1 MSTAPDLQSPFMEFL
16 LEHNRPRMNGFKQ
29 WVFQPGMRFQALQKW
44 WGDQGRRAAP
54 HEGLDLY
61 SFKDGGGTIKTVDQY
76 TQIPAAFAGHIVKIQ
91 PDFLG
96 KSIFMSHA
104 GIMYGERRLLSAF
117 GHTVPRTS
125 LQTGQSIAQGEVIA
139 TVSGFPGKATDLLP
153 HLHLTFA
160 WVPAD
165 FSPDRLTWKNLG
177 NDPGIRLIDPL
188 TVISRLA
195 G

>member
-1 MSTAPDLQSPFMEFL
+1 MSPSPDLHSNFMEFM
-16 LEHNRPRMNGFKQ
+16 LEHNRPQMAGFKQ

-61 SFKDGGGTIKTVDQY
+61 SFEDGSGMIKTVDQS

-104 GIMYGERRLLSAF
+104 GVVAGGRRLLSAF
-117 GHTVPRTS
+117 GHTVPRNS
-125 LQTGQSIAQGEVIA
+125 LSPGHFIAEGEVIA
-139 TVSGFPGKATDLLP
+139 AISGFPGKKTDLLP
-153 HLHLTFA
+153 HVHLTFA

-165 FSPDRLTWKNLG
+165 FSPDQLTWKNLG

-188 TVISRLA
+188 TVILRQR
-195 G
+195 

>member
-1 MSTAPDLQSPFMEFL
+1 MEFL
-16 LEHNRPRMNGFKQ
+16 LEHNRPRMAGFKQ

-61 SFKDGGGTIKTVDQY
+61 SFEDESGMIKTVDRY

-104 GIMYGERRLLSAF
+104 GITAGDRRLLSAY
-117 GHTVPRTS
+117 GHTVPRNS
-125 LQTGQSIAQGEVIA
+125 LRTGHYVGEGEVIA
-139 TVSGFPGKATDLLP
+139 GISGFPGKKTDLRP
-153 HLHLTFA
+153 HVHLTFA

-165 FSPDRLTWKNLG
+165 FSPDQLTWKSLS

-188 TVISRLA
+188 AVILSHI
-195 G
+195 

>member
-1 MSTAPDLQSPFMEFL
+1 MSPSPDLQSNFMKFL
-16 LEHNRPRMNGFKQ
+16 LEHNRPRMAGFKQ
-29 WVFQPGMRFQALQKW
+29 WVFQPGMEFQALQKW
-44 WGDQGRRAAP
+44 WGDQGPRAAP

-61 SFKDGGGTIKTVDQY
+61 SFEDGRGMINTVDQS

-104 GIMYGERRLLSAF
+104 GVTAGDRRLLSAF
-117 GHTVPRTS
+117 GHTVPRDS
-125 LQTGQSIAQGEVIA
+125 LSTGHLVAEGEVIGA
-139 TVSGFPGKATDLLP
+139 ISGFPGKKTDLLP

-165 FSPDRLTWKNLG
+165 ISPDRLTWENLG
-177 NDPGIRLIDPL
+177 NDPEIRLIDPL
-188 TVISRLA
+188 TVILRHI
-195 G
+195 

>member
-1 MSTAPDLQSPFMEFL
+1 MSPTPDLQSTFMGSL
-16 LEHNRPRMNGFKQ
+16 LEHNRDQMTGFKQ

-61 SFKDGGGTIKTVDQY
+61 SFEAENGRIKTVDQS
-76 TQIPAAFAGHIVKIQ
+76 TRIPAAFAGQIVKIQ

-104 GIMYGERRLLSAF
+104 GVTPGERRLLSAF
-117 GHTVPRTS
+117 GHTVPRQS
-125 LQTGQSIAQGEVIA
+125 LSIGDYVAEGEVIG
-139 TVSGFPGKATDLLP
+139 TISGFPGKATDLLP

-165 FSPDRLTWKNLG
+165 VSPDRLTWKNLG
-177 NDPGIRLIDPL
+177 NDPGISLIDPL
-188 TVISRLA
+188 MVILPHI
-195 G
+195 